1 MLQGRY
7 AGKKAVIVKP
17 FDDGNTSSSRKYGH
31 ALVCGLAK
39 PPRRVLKSKSQKKQA
54 RAKSMK
60 VFVKMVNYQHMMPTR
75 YSLQDVD
82 LKQIVTAEIFD
93 KENVTK
99 KKEAR
104 KEARKV
110 LQETFE
116 AGKSKW
122 FFTKLRF

>member
-1 MLQGRY
+1 MKHSKHYIPSSAKVLVAELRY
-7 AGKKAVIVKP
+7 KPRSADYIVCKVIC
-17 FDDGNTSSSRKYGH
+17 SSTPAKR
-31 ALVCGLAK
+31 LAFE
-39 PPRRVLKSKSQKKQA
+39 S
-54 RAKSMK
+54 
-60 VFVKMVNYQHMMPTR
+60 TR
-75 YSLQDVD
+75 P
-82 LKQIVTAEIFD
+82 QIVTAEIFD

>member
-1 MLQGRY
+1 
-7 AGKKAVIVKP
+7 
-17 FDDGNTSSSRKYGH
+17 
-31 ALVCGLAK
+31 
-39 PPRRVLKSKSQKKQA
+39 
-54 RAKSMK
+54 MK